1 MSLHKNPDIV
11 DFRMLQNMISNS
23 SGRKNPKASMNKE
36 PKILNSFSHGKE
48 ALVYPVSLKGR
59 GLVIRINEGKTH
71 LMKMDRLNNYN
82 IIIEEINF

>member
-71 LMKMDRLNNYN
+71 LMKMELEKVNSK
-82 IIIEEINF
+82 